1 MAISLN
7 QLVRAAHPKPP
18 IIVVYGVHGV
28 GKSTFAAQAPSPV
41 FIQTE
46 DGLGM
51 GVPVVTWPQSRVV
64 SRQTHAFLHQIG
76 LPELSAS
83 VASFK

>member
-7 QLVRAAHPKPP
+7 QLVRAAQPKLP
-18 IIVVYGVHGV
+18 IMTLYGVHGI

-46 DGLGM
+46 DGLGLLEGRPGFM
-51 GVPVVTWPQSRVV
+51 
-64 SRQTHAFLHQIG
+64 
-76 LPELSAS
+76 
-83 VASFK
+83 